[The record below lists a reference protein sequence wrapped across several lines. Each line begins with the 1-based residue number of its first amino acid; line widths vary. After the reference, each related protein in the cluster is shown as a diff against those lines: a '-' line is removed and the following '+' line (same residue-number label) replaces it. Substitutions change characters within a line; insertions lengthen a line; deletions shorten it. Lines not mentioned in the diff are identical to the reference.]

1 MRRAL
6 LGIVAGLVGLI
17 ALAGLL
23 WGPRAVGMAQVGVGY
38 VAKQICSCVY
48 VAGREVD
55 SCRADLLPSMDPI
68 DVQVLRD
75 REGVRASLLMG
86 AVERTALH
94 HAGSGCTLY

>member
-1 MRRAL
+1 MRRRLLWIAL
-6 LGIVAGLVGLI
+6 GLVGLI

-23 WGPRAVGMAQVGVGY
+23 WGPRAVGMAQVGTGY
-38 VAKQICSCVY
+38 VAKQVCSCVY

-55 SCRADLLPSMDPI
+55 ACRADLMPSMDPI
-68 DVQVLRD
+68 NAKLLRD

-94 HAGSGCTLY
+94 HVGSGCTLY

>member
-1 MRRAL
+1 MRRLLLWIAAGL
-6 LGIVAGLVGLI
+6 LGLIV
-17 ALAGLL
+17 LAGLL

-38 VAKQICSCVY
+38 VAKQVCSCVY

-55 SCRADLLPSMDPI
+55 SCRSDLLPSMDPI
-68 DVQVLRD
+68 DVRVLGD

>member
-1 MRRAL
+1 MRRVL
-6 LGIVAGLVGLI
+6 LWIAAGLIVLI

-23 WGPRAVGMAQVGVGY
+23 WGPRALGMAQVGVGY

-55 SCRADLLPSMDPI
+55 ACRADLMPSTDPI
-68 DVQVLRD
+68 EVQMLED

>member
-6 LGIVAGLVGLI
+6 LWIAAGLIGLA
-17 ALAGLL
+17 ALAGLW

-38 VAKQICSCVY
+38 AAKQVCSCLY
-48 VAGREVD
+48 VAGREVGA
-55 SCRADLLPSMDPI
+55 CRADLMPSMDPI
-68 DVQVLRD
+68 ELQVLSDHR
-75 REGVRASLLMG
+75 GVRASLLMG

>member
-23 WGPRAVGMAQVGVGY
+23 WGPRAVGMAQVGTGY

-48 VAGREVD
+48 VAGREAD
-55 SCRADLLPSMDPI
+55 ACRADLLPSMDPI
-68 DVQVLRD
+68 DVQLLGD

>member
-1 MRRAL
+1 MRRVL
-6 LGIVAGLVGLI
+6 LWIAAGLIGLI

-23 WGPRAVGMAQVGVGY
+23 WGPRALGMAQVGVGY
-38 VAKQICSCVY
+38 VAKQVCSCVY

-55 SCRADLLPSMDPI
+55 SCRADLMPSMDPI

>member
-1 MRRAL
+1 MRRL
-6 LGIVAGLVGLI
+6 LLWIAAGLLGLI

-23 WGPRAVGMAQVGVGY
+23 WGPRAVGMAQVGAGY
-38 VAKQICSCVY
+38 VAKQVCSCVY

-55 SCRADLLPSMDPI
+55 ACRADLMPSMDPI
-68 DVQVLRD
+68 DAKVLRD

>member
-1 MRRAL
+1 MRRL
-6 LGIVAGLVGLI
+6 LLWIAAGLVGLI

-38 VAKQICSCVY
+38 VAKQVCSCVY

-55 SCRADLLPSMDPI
+55 SCRADLMPSMDPI
-68 DVQVLRD
+68 DVQVLSD
-75 REGVRASLLMG
+75 REGVRASVLMG

>member
-1 MRRAL
+1 MRRPL
-6 LGIVAGLVGLI
+6 LWVAAGLIGLI

-23 WGPRAVGMAQVGVGY
+23 WGPRAMGMAQVGAGY

-55 SCRADLLPSMDPI
+55 ACRADLMPSMDPI

-94 HAGSGCTLY
+94 HAGSGCTLH

>member
-1 MRRAL
+1 MRRL
-6 LGIVAGLVGLI
+6 LLWIAAGLIALI

-23 WGPRAVGMAQVGVGY
+23 WGPRTVGRAQVGVGY
-38 VAKQICSCVY
+38 VAKQICSCLY

-55 SCRADLLPSMDPI
+55 ACRVDLLPSMDPI
-68 DVQVLRD
+68 DVQVLED

>member
-1 MRRAL
+1 MRRL
-6 LGIVAGLVGLI
+6 LLWIATGLI
-17 ALAGLL
+17 GLITLAGLL
-23 WGPRAVGMAQVGVGY
+23 WGPRFLGMAQVGVGY

-48 VAGREVD
+48 VAGREVG
-55 SCRADLLPSMDPI
+55 SCRADLMPSMDPI

-94 HAGSGCTLY
+94 HPGSGCTLY